1 MKISKNSILKKNI
14 PILFL
19 FFFCLSISVL
29 SGLYKDV
36 AISQDEILQN
46 EYGKKVISF
55 YTSLFKDKSSFK
67 YGDLYLYGGFYE
79 TIAVAFSNLHL
90 TGEYESRHII
100 NAMFGIIGVLGVFKI
115 SNLFWNV
122 RYSLLV
128 SLTVF
133 FYPTYFGHHFN
144 NSKDIPFACLTIWS
158 LYYIIRRYRSGFHK
172 NNILDWK
179 LGITIGLAMG
189 VRVGGFIIYSY
200 LIASLIF
207 NVFRYY
213 SIGNSISIKTI
224 GKIYG
229 KVILI
234 SYFVMLLFWP
244 WASSSP
250 LSNPLKALK
259 EIQSFSW
266 FGSVLFEGN
275 YIHVINDGLPW
286 NYTLKYLWIKTP
298 EILLFFLFV
307 YLLAIVFFKFS
318 AFGKSIQKKSI
329 FSIKG
334 FSDLITSI
342 FALPI
347 FRNGRAFI
355 TFAFILPIGFIIYRK
370 AVLYDEIRH
379 IIFTIPFF
387 IILSYM
393 GLDFALNI
401 VKSKFSKPIYNGFLL
416 FLGFIFTLQFFHL
429 AKFYNDLHP
438 FEADY
443 FNYTS
448 GGFEKNYLLFQT
460 DSLRNSR
467 KELVETLEK
476 SVPKSEGTIYIDF
489 YENVNKELDKM
500 RAFVELSGK
509 DKTFLDNFIEE
520 NRKLKELHYLYFSK
534 GRIKIAFGNEPIV
547 YRIEFTN
554 PTLPNE
560 KRFLEIGRFGKSF
573 VHVIKLE
580 NKSK

>member
-1 MKISKNSILKKNI
+1 MKIRMNSILKKNL

-19 FFFCLSISVL
+19 FILCFSVSIL
-29 SGLYKDV
+29 SGLYKDF

-55 YTSLFKDKSSFK
+55 YTSFFKDKSSFK

-79 TIAVAFSNLHL
+79 TIAVAFSNFHL

-100 NAMFGIIGVLGVFKI
+100 NAMFGIIGILGVFKI
-115 SNLFWNV
+115 SRLFWSL
-122 RYSLLV
+122 RFSLLA
-128 SLTVF
+128 SLTVY

-172 NNILDWK
+172 NKNLDWK
-179 LGITIGLAMG
+179 LGIAIGLAMG

-207 NVFRYY
+207 NVIRYY

-224 GKIYG
+224 VKIYG
-229 KVILI
+229 KIFFI

-250 LSNPLKALK
+250 IVNPLKALK

-307 YLLAIVFFKFS
+307 YLLAIVFFKLS
-318 AFGKSIQKKSI
+318 AFGQSIQKKSI
-329 FSIKG
+329 FSLKG

-387 IILSYM
+387 ILLCYLGLELILT
-393 GLDFALNI
+393 I
-401 VKSKFSKPIYNGFLL
+401 IKSNFSKPIYNGILIL
-416 FLGFIFTLQFFHL
+416 LGFLFAIQFFHL
-429 AKFYNDLHP
+429 TKYYINLHP

-443 FNYTS
+443 FNYAS
-448 GGFEKNYLLFQT
+448 GGFEMNYSLYQT

-467 KELVETLEK
+467 KELIETLEK
-476 SVPKSEGTIYIDF
+476 TVPDSEGAIYIDF

-520 NRKLKELHYLYFSK
+520 NRKLKELHYLYFSN
-534 GRIKIAFGNEPIV
+534 GRIKIAFGKEPIV
-547 YRIEFTN
+547 YRIDFTN

-560 KRFLEIGRFGKSF
+560 KKFLEIGRFGKSF
-573 VHVIKLE
+573 VEVKRIVIE
-580 NKSK
+580 SK